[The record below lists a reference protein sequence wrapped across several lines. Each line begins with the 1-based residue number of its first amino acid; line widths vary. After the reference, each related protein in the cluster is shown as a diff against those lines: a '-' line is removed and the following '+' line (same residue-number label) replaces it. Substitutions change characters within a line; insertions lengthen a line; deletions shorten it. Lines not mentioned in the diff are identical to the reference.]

1 MLPIHTPTTL
11 HHSMSLAGR
20 IVVCAVALVII
31 TSHTCAAQ
39 DLLQLGAALET
50 VGRVYRQITTEYVD
64 EVEPSEIATAGIEG
78 MLSKLDPYSIYM
90 QGDESEP
97 YDRLSSG
104 TYVGFGYTVGSF
116 DGKLIITD
124 VRPAL
129 PAAKGGLK
137 RGDRLC
143 SVDGVRVDTLAVD
156 SLLSITRGLEGTT
169 SHYRVTR
176 NGRDTIVL
184 TLTRRQIPVQ
194 NVASAAYVSGGIG
207 YIELV
212 RFSRN
217 AAAELRDTLVSLKK
231 HGDLNGLILD
241 LRGNPGGLLDA
252 AVSIANLFLPQGT
265 LISYTV
271 DRTGRRNEYLAVNPP
286 FDARVPLVIL
296 VDEGSASASE
306 VLTGAMQDQD
316 RAVVVGRQSFGK
328 GLVQN
333 MFSVNDSTTVK
344 LTTARYYTPSGRCV
358 QRRFRQ
364 DPRQD
369 STTAFYSRSGRRL
382 VGSSGIVPDSL
393 VNDSLV
399 PPMLATMYRSG
410 LVMLFASEYAAQHP
424 AVSVT
429 STSTSK
435 LVDQFIDFVLT
446 QPDHRISR
454 TVATLRQ
461 ALDSA
466 RAHAEPPA
474 TLQAIENARKSVI
487 KDLVAVIR
495 KNSTLVETLIKSD
508 LAACT
513 NPHYS
518 RNIGLL
524 PLDRSITTAINIIV
538 NDVYTGFLIGDSPED
553 Q

>member
-1 MLPIHTPTTL
+1 MPLRHCPTTL
-11 HHSMSLAGR
+11 QSRLSIAGR
-20 IVVCAVALVII
+20 IAAGAVALFII
-31 TSHTCAAQ
+31 TTHTGAAQ
-39 DLLQLGAALET
+39 DLLQLGTALET
-50 VGRVYRQITTEYVD
+50 VGRVYRQISTEYVD
-64 EVEPSEIATAGIEG
+64 EVDPSEIATAGIEG

-116 DGKLIITD
+116 DGRLVITD
-124 VRPAL
+124 VRPDL
-129 PAAKGGLK
+129 PAAVGGLR

-143 SVDGVRVDTLAVD
+143 SVDDVRVDTLAVD
-156 SLLSITRGLEGTT
+156 SLLAVTRGLEGTT
-169 SHYRVTR
+169 SRYRVTR

-184 TLTRRQIPVQ
+184 TLTRRRIPVQ
-194 NVASAAYVSGGIG
+194 NVSSAAYLSGGIG

-217 AAAELRDTLVSLKK
+217 AAVEVRDTLESLKK
-231 HGDLNGLILD
+231 RGDLNGVILD
-241 LRGNPGGLLDA
+241 LRGNPGGLLET

-265 LISYTV
+265 LISFTV

-286 FDARVPLVIL
+286 FDDRVPLVIL

-333 MFSVNDSTTVK
+333 MFTVNDSTTVK

-364 DPRQD
+364 DPKQD
-369 STTAFYSRSGRRL
+369 STTVFYSRRGRHL

-393 VNDSLV
+393 VSDSLV
-399 PPMLATMYRSG
+399 PPMLATIYRSG
-410 LVMLFASEYAAQHP
+410 LFFLFASEYAAQHP
-424 AVSVT
+424 AASVE
-429 STSTSK
+429 SLSTSK
-435 LVDQFIDFVLT
+435 LIEQFVSFVLA

-454 TVATLRQ
+454 TVSTLRQ

-466 RAHAEPPA
+466 KVHAEPPA
-474 TLQAIENARKSVI
+474 TIQAIEAARKAVI
-487 KDLVAVIR
+487 KDLVAAIR
-495 KNSTLVETLIKSD
+495 KDSKLVGMLIT
-508 LAACT
+508 ANFEACT
-513 NPHYS
+513 NPRYS

-524 PLDRSITTAINIIV
+524 PLDKSITTAKNIIV
-538 NDVYTGFLIGDSPED
+538 NDDYTGFLIGDSPGD